1 MSSAD
6 EEVGVGPR
14 PADDG
19 LFYAM
24 SSSLVF
30 SFIAVYVLYFFA
42 GWLGAVVGAVFG
54 LIATFMLT
62 PHIVAAYFRIPLET
76 LLELQ

>member
-1 MSSAD
+1 MSSAE

-19 LFYAM
+19 LCYAM
-24 SSSLVF
+24 SSSLVLSIF
-30 SFIAVYVLYFFA
+30 AVYMLYLFA
-42 GWLGAVVGAVFG
+42 GWFGAVVGAVCG
-54 LIATFMLT
+54 LIATFTLT
-62 PHIVAAYFRIPLET
+62 PHVVAAYFRIPIGT